1 MDDFEKY
8 LQGQLKD
15 DAFKSEYDAL
25 EPAYIIAQSM
35 LDARK
40 ETGMTQ
46 KQLAEKS
53 GIAQADISK
62 LENGNGNPSVRTLQR
77 LAEAM
82 GMRLEICFEP
92 KQTVSSDNI
101 PAPVGNI
108 IYLTDFTGHSGNIS
122 SVTSIW
128 RSKTIEELKEE

>member
-53 GIAQADISK
+53 GIAQADIS
-62 LENGNGNPSVRTLQR
+62 
-77 LAEAM
+77 
-82 GMRLEICFEP
+82 
-92 KQTVSSDNI
+92 
-101 PAPVGNI
+101 
-108 IYLTDFTGHSGNIS
+108 
-122 SVTSIW
+122 
-128 RSKTIEELKEE
+128 